1 MQQLHIKNI
10 HKAYQIVL
18 PSSRNLLGFKAGFPS
33 SPHQSR
39 SPYSLLSLLTS
50 HAPRTFA
57 DAQNLLHTLFFSLTK
72 LGQSFSQKIKIKIK
86 MQRKSSFSL
95 SILAFYTRTLLL
107 PLPPLFFPLLA
118 LESAPMNLEN
128 QLHKHSSQSRGELL
142 SPHLLPCF
150 TTKNPYGFMV
160 GYKEPKPRPEMDPK
174 YFPRPIWSLWARDMQ
189 DLSSKITKINALY
202 KLD

>member
-1 MQQLHIKNI
+1 MQNETSTSNIRNETLQQLHIKSI

-18 PSSRNLLGFKAGFPS
+18 PSSRNLLGFKASFPS

-95 SILAFYTRTLLL
+95 FILAFYTRTLLL
-107 PLPPLFFPLLA
+107 PLPPLFFPLLT
-118 LESAPMNLEN
+118 LESAPMNLGN
-128 QLHKHSSQSRGELL
+128 QLHKHSSQSQGELL

-150 TTKNPYGFMV
+150 TTKNPYDSWWAAKNPNQG
-160 GYKEPKPRPEMDPK
+160 PKWTHN
-174 YFPRPIWSLWARDMQ
+174 IA
-189 DLSSKITKINALY
+189 
-202 KLD
+202 